1 VPFRVNIAARAQ
13 AQAEPGSV
21 VVIIAK
27 LELEA
32 EDARHAVQTLFAART
47 FLASNSEQ
55 KPDSKNEN

>member
-1 VPFRVNIAARAQ
+1 MPNIAARAQ

-32 EDARHAVQTLFAART
+32 GDARHAAHGLQTLFAAGT
-47 FLASNSEQ
+47 FVASNSEQ